1 MPKSLRW
8 RIILPFS
15 GLILL
20 AVLLSG
26 YLAVQITREQFDLL
40 VTDDSRRQ
48 AAALAAF
55 LETQINNGASAGS
68 SESETSLRVIVPG
81 RGTVPV
87 TPAAPLQPSIV
98 STSATQ
104 SVIKTQPATK
114 TQPAEQ
120 TSRFLNTIP
129 VNGRIFITDAA
140 GLILYD
146 SQGGRT
152 GTTLAA
158 KLLYHGTAVYDYAT
172 SGVIGHVVVAVGEGF
187 YGEQAQTFLRN
198 VTQSLLVVAMMIA
211 ALSLGVGWWLARRIT
226 APVTAVT
233 VAATRLAQSGSTERL
248 PAYATNELGQM
259 SAAFNQMADAL
270 ETQQMLRRRLIS
282 DLSHEL
288 RTPLSIIELE
298 LEGLE
303 DNLQTT
309 TEAASHVR
317 RELELLDRLS
327 QDLHFLAQSDVGE
340 LQLEPEPIDY
350 AAWLTSEVARWQNQA
365 DAAQIALVLMPL
377 PTELPILSIDQ
388 TRMSQVIGN
397 LLQNA
402 LQHTEAN
409 GRITV
414 TGQVESET
422 RAVITSIADTGE
434 GVTAEDL
441 PYVFERFYRAD
452 VARQRKTGGRG
463 LGLSIVKQIVEAHH
477 GEVWVESQAGQ
488 GTTFSFRLCPTA

>member
-158 KLLYHGTAVYDYAT
+158 KLLYQGTAVYDYAT

-187 YGEQAQTFLRN
+187 YGEQ
-198 VTQSLLVVAMMIA
+198 
-211 ALSLGVGWWLARRIT
+211 SLGVGWWLARRIT

-327 QDLHFLAQSDVGE
+327 QDLHFLVQSDVGE

-365 DAAQIALVLMPL
+365 DAARVALVLMPL
-377 PTELPILSIDQ
+377 PTDLPILSIDPA
-388 TRMSQVIGN
+388 RMSQAIGN
-397 LLQNA
+397 LLRNA

-434 GVTAEDL
+434 GITAEDL

-452 VARQRKTGGRG
+452 VARQRETGGRG

>member
-20 AVLLSG
+20 AMLLSG
-26 YLAVQITREQFDLL
+26 YLAVRITREQFDVL
-40 VTDDSRRQ
+40 VTDDGRRQ

-68 SESETSLRVIVPG
+68 STSETSLRAIVPSTG
-81 RGTVPV
+81 SAPV
-87 TPAAPLQPSIV
+87 LPAVPLQPPIT
-98 STSATQ
+98 STSTIRPATR
-104 SVIKTQPATK
+104 TQPA
-114 TQPAEQ
+114 QQ
-120 TSRFLNTIP
+120 TSRFLSTIP
-129 VNGRIFITDAA
+129 VNGRIFVTDAA

-146 SQGGRT
+146 SQGERA

-158 KLLYHGTAVYDYAT
+158 NQLNQGTAVYDYAT
-172 SGVIGHVVVAVGEGF
+172 SGVIGHVVVAVGEVF
-187 YGEQAQTFLRN
+187 YGEEAQTFLRN
-198 VTQSLLVVAMMIA
+198 VTQSFLVVAMMIA
-211 ALSLGVGWWLARRIT
+211 ALSLGVGWWLAHRIT

-233 VAATRLAQSGSTERL
+233 IAATRLAQSGSTERL
-248 PAYATNELGQM
+248 PAYSTNELGQM

-270 ETQQMLRRRLIS
+270 ETQQMLRRRLIA

-340 LQLEPEPIDY
+340 LRLELEPIDY
-350 AAWLTSEVARWQNQA
+350 ATWLANEIARWQNQA
-365 DAAQIALVLMPL
+365 DAARVALVLMPL
-377 PTELPILSIDQ
+377 PTDLPILSIDP

-414 TGQVESET
+414 TGQIESET

-434 GVTAEDL
+434 GITAEDL

-477 GEVWVESQAGQ
+477 GEIWVDSQTGQ
-488 GTTFSFRLCPTA
+488 GTTFWFRLWPSA